1 MGGTAPLPRGNV
13 PSSRPNGRAAAREWI
28 VLSIGQ
34 YSVSTPAPARR
45 GLGCWNGCA
54 LCVYPPGPRARG
66 IGASPETCQAAM
78 QSSFDLLALLLVL
91 AGVFGY
97 LNHRFLRLPLT
108 VGLLVLALLGAIAVI
123 ALDAAA
129 PQLGLRPAIR
139 HLLAEVNLPAALLNG
154 FLSFLLFAGALQVDL
169 RDLFA
174 RKWTIL
180 ALATIGTVLSTGFV
194 GGALAGVSAA
204 LSLDIPLAWCLVFG
218 ALISPTDPVAVLLV
232 LRRVGIPRQLQAI
245 VAGESLFNDGVG
257 VVLFTLALP
266 LASAPEGGLA
276 GPLRIAELF
285 LWQAGG
291 GGLLGLLLGTLAF
304 LMMRSIDDYPVELII
319 SLALVTG
326 TYSLAGRLGVS
337 GPVAVVVAGIL
348 IGNQGME
355 LAMSAT
361 TRANIETFWLLIDNI
376 LNALLFLLIGLEF
389 AALRLDLRA
398 IAAMLAMIPTV
409 LALRWVSVAVSA
421 LPLSR
426 RLPARFG
433 SLAVLT
439 WGGLRGGLS
448 VAMALSLPATPYK
461 GPMLT
466 IAYGIVVFSI
476 VVQGLSLEWV
486 ARRTL
491 PHARPVAAA
500 RDA

>member
-1 MGGTAPLPRGNV
+1 
-13 PSSRPNGRAAAREWI
+13 
-28 VLSIGQ
+28 
-34 YSVSTPAPARR
+34 
-45 GLGCWNGCA
+45 
-54 LCVYPPGPRARG
+54 
-66 IGASPETCQAAM
+66 M
-78 QSSFDLLALLLVL
+78 QSSFDLLALLLAL
-91 AGVFGY
+91 AGLFGY

-108 VGLLVLALLGAIAVI
+108 VGLLVLALAGSVAVI
-123 ALDAAA
+123 ALDMAA

-139 HLLAEVNLPAALLNG
+139 RLLGQVDLPTALLNG
-154 FLSFLLFAGALQVDL
+154 FLSFLLFAGALEVDL
-169 RDLFA
+169 GDLFA

-180 ALATIGTVLSTGFV
+180 ALATIGTILSTGLV
-194 GGALAGVSAA
+194 AGALAGISAVF
-204 LSLDIPLAWCLVFG
+204 SLGLPLTWCLVFG

-232 LRRVGIPRQLQAI
+232 LKRVGIPRELQAI
-245 VAGESLFNDGVG
+245 IAGESLFNDGVG
-257 VVLFTLALP
+257 VVLFTLTLS
-266 LASAPEGGLA
+266 LATAGSEGFA
-276 GPLRIAELF
+276 DPRRIAELF
-285 LWQAGG
+285 LWQAAG
-291 GGLLGLLLGTLAF
+291 GGLLGLALGFIVFLL
-304 LMMRSIDDYPVELII
+304 MRGIDDYTVELIL

-326 TYSLAGRLGVS
+326 TYSLARVIGTS
-337 GPVAVVVAGIL
+337 GPVAVVVAGLL

-361 TRANIETFWLLIDNI
+361 TRTHLETFWLLVDDI

-389 AALRLDLRA
+389 SALRLDRHALL
-398 IAAMLAMIPTV
+398 AMLTMIPIV
-409 LALRWVSVAVSA
+409 LALRWLSVAVSA

-448 VAMALSLPATPYK
+448 VAMALSLPAGAYRAPI
-461 GPMLT
+461 LT

-491 PHARPVAAA
+491 PHARAAA
-500 RDA
+500 AAEDV